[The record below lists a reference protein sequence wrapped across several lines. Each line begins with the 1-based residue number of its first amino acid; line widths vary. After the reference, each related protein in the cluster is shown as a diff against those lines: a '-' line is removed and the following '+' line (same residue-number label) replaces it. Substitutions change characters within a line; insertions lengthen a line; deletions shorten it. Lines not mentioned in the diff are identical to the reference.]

1 MKTKLFIIILLLT
14 FGAETGATIRYVSKT
29 GTNIEPC
36 TTWTTAST
44 TIMGAYSLCSANDT
58 IFVAEGAYREY
69 LFFNQKGITLI
80 GLNPL
85 TTIIDN
91 TGLDT
96 MGVRIKESTTI
107 SGFTILG
114 RTNNYEACA
123 IYANPYRATTDTILR
138 IDNCIITKVSTGIV
152 LIDAQAFITNCSF
165 IEISNAL
172 LYLFNHSGDETTVFN
187 NNFVSSIKYN
197 YVNNPASVTAAEIYG
212 GSLIF
217 RNNILRTVV
226 IPSTVNAMIQGIF
239 TRPNFRGGEIS
250 NNIFIGYQM
259 AGISISWTY
268 TNNPG
273 NLYVFNNIVSYQPL
287 PGEVKG
293 AIINA
298 NRKNSHYHNNMLT
311 DNVTAVRS
319 DSTKSLSYNAF
330 FRNQTDIRG
339 TAQTQ
344 VGNLFVDPMVTND
357 STAVTAF
364 DQLDYHLQ
372 KYSPLIDAGDPSV
385 TDRDGTRSDIGLYG
399 GPFGAAYQ
407 YLDLPPRKPRGIHS
421 FYQEGIV
428 YLKWGKNTEADFKE
442 YRLYRD
448 TVAQFT
454 PSAATLLSAQG
465 DTLYSDSLTMPA
477 NGFYYRIAAV
487 DSQGN
492 VSDYSHQVSVVFVG
506 VDEPKVSEEIS
517 YSLEQNYPNP
527 FNPKTTIRFTVK
539 ERCRVMVTI
548 YDMEGAEVYNSGDR
562 YYGRG
567 ENEMEI
573 DMTGFS
579 SGIYLYRIN
588 AVNEENIPVFRD
600 VKKMI
605 LLK

>member
-1 MKTKLFIIILLLT
+1 MKTKLYIIILLLT

-44 TIMGAYSLCSANDT
+44 TIMGAIGISTANDT
-58 IFVAEGAYREY
+58 IFVAEGVYREN
-69 LFFNQKGITLI
+69 LFFYEKGLTLI

-91 TGLDT
+91 TNNDMAT
-96 MGVRIKESTTI
+96 IRVTESTTI

-114 RTNNYEACA
+114 KNNTQATYGVFAS
-123 IYANPYRATTDTILR
+123 PYRATTDTILR
-138 IDNCIITKVSTGIV
+138 IDNCILTQMSIGVG

-165 IEISNAL
+165 IEVSNAL
-172 LYLFNHSGDETTVFN
+172 NYLFDYSGNETTVFN
-187 NNFVSSIKYN
+187 NNFVSSIQYN
-197 YVNNPASVTAAEIYG
+197 PVNNPASQSAAEIYG

-217 RNNILRTVV
+217 KNNILRTVV
-226 IPSTVNAMIQGIF
+226 IPAMANVDAEGIF

-250 NNIFIGYQM
+250 NNIIIGYNS
-259 AGISISWTY
+259 ACLLIYWTY

-273 NLYVFNNIVSYQPL
+273 NVYAFNNIISHHATTGPFT
-287 PGEVKG
+287 G
-293 AIINA
+293 AIRNN
-298 NRKNSHYHNNMLT
+298 NRKNSHYNNNILT

-506 VDEPKVSEEIS
+506 VDEPKVSEEMS

-573 DMTGFS
+573 DMTGFA